1 MQFCSECSF
10 VHNVLLFT
18 MYRGEELSADSDGEE
33 GEGEGRYMVDFTRK
47 IAEEVCVSVCMCVCV
62 YVCVCSIFPLSL
74 QLATGARDTD
84 INPDKEKTD
93 EVFSSPSRP
102 ERISFQPM
110 RFVGLCVLRVGRRGC
125 GVLLLNTRRWW
136 TTGWTGRPA
145 R

>member
-1 MQFCSECSF
+1 MRTVMERRAREKGGTWSTLPGTLQRRC
-10 VHNVLLFT
+10 
-18 MYRGEELSADSDGEE
+18 
-33 GEGEGRYMVDFTRK
+33 
-47 IAEEVCVSVCMCVCV
+47 VCLCACV

-102 ERISFQPM
+102 ERISFRPM

-125 GVLLLNTRRWW
+125 GVLLLNTSRWW

-145 R
+145 H